1 MAEEELRVLEFFS
14 GIGGY
19 HIALK
24 ELCAPF
30 KVVAAVE
37 ISSNANQIYTL
48 NFPDTPVLEKNIC
61 GLKPKDIDKLNA
73 NVFVMSPPCQ
83 PYSRQGNQK
92 DTKDNRT
99 NAVIH
104 MFEIFS
110 ELERLPEY
118 FFIENVKGFET
129 SDTREILLKFFKKFG
144 FHTQEFLINSNQ
156 LSIPNSR
163 LRYYLLARRSH
174 SFQGPDGLQS
184 SIPEISE
191 DKLKFKRGLD
201 LGKWS
206 SSEVRCLKSFLVD
219 EDITKYELQDV
230 FIGKWGRLLD
240 LVTPN
245 STRSC
250 CFTKGYSVKAEGSG
264 SVLQMAAEKE
274 CVATDNFSNNALS
287 ASNVELEGAE
297 FLEHMKLLKLRY
309 FTPRE
314 IARIHGI
321 PDWYSFPDNLSDKQL
336 YKLLGNG
343 LNVTV
348 IQILFKFCLFT
359 N

>member
-1 MAEEELRVLEFFS
+1 MADRELRVLEFFS

-24 ELCAPF
+24 ELGAPF

-37 ISSNANQIYTL
+37 ISSNANQIYTH
-48 NFPDTPVLEKNIC
+48 NFPETPILEKNIC
-61 GLKPKDIDKLNA
+61 GLKSKDIDKLNA

-83 PYSRQGNQK
+83 PYSRQGNKK

-104 MFEIFS
+104 MFDIFS
-110 ELERLPEY
+110 ELETMPEY

-129 SDTREILLKFFKKFG
+129 SDTRDILLKFFKKFSYY
-144 FHTQEFLINSNQ
+144 TQEFLINSNQ

-174 SFQGPDGLQS
+174 SFQGTDGLQS

-191 DKLKFKRGLD
+191 DKLKLKGGVD

-206 SSEVRCLKSFLVD
+206 SAEVRCLKSFLVD
-219 EDITKYELQDV
+219 DDVAKYELQDV

-264 SVLQMAAEKE
+264 SVLQMADEKE
-274 CVATDNFSNNALS
+274 NISVDNFSNNALS
-287 ASNVELEGAE
+287 VSNVELEGAE
-297 FLEHMKLLKLRY
+297 FLKHMQSLKLRY

-314 IARIHGI
+314 IAKIHGI
-321 PDWYSFPDNLSDKQL
+321 PDWFTFPDSLSDKQM